1 MPQND
6 LDRVRAGVLDR
17 MEKADRVQRIGI
29 IAAALLEAAIIAF
42 ALIALN
48 WKDRMQVLLFLFSTA
63 GYTIVVLGL
72 VALGAHV
79 SRSVGRVLAALESRT

>member
-1 MPQND
+1 MPEND

-17 MEKADRVQRIGI
+17 MEKAARVQRIGI
-29 IAAALLEAAIIAF
+29 IVAALLEAAIIAF

-48 WKDRMQVLLFLFSTA
+48 WKDRTQVLLFLFSTA